1 VSPPYEALIEPEPV
15 VVPVNVTEQM
25 PAESMQVLALSEPPV
40 VPALNVKVTVPV
52 GVLVDV
58 VVSVTVAVTG
68 ALQLLAPSAMLQ
80 LTFPTLVEVLS
91 LLVAVTVTVAA
102 TLVLVL

>member
-1 VSPPYEALIEPEPV
+1 VSPPYEALIEPEPA
-15 VVPVNVTEQM
+15 VVPVNMTEQM
-25 PAESMQVLALSEPPV
+25 PAESMQVLGLSEPPV
-40 VPALNVKVTVPV
+40 VPALNVKVTVPL

-68 ALQLLAPSAMLQ
+68 ALQLLAPSTMLQ

-102 TLVLVL
+102 ALVLVL